1 METDNI
7 LNTISEADRD
17 LLTTINFDGPS
28 GYDFFWAM
36 YTDKWTWIPFVLV
49 IIYCLLRPGNWK
61 HRLLI
66 VGCTAL
72 LFVLSDFVVSSFIK
86 NIICRPRPSHDP
98 AVMNLLSYVNDYR
111 GGAYGFPSNHA
122 SNGFAAATFLAL
134 LMRNRWVALTAFLW
148 AIGSCYSRMYMGVHY
163 PTDILCGALL
173 GCVFAIIVY
182 LTYKKA
188 AKHLALPPESEIYVS
203 RESLSIPII
212 FLATVVTLLIL
223 SWSVQ

>member
-1 METDNI
+1 MESEGI
-7 LNTISEADRD
+7 LSTISEADRD
-17 LLTTINFDGPS
+17 LLTTINFDGPT

-49 IIYCLLRPGNWK
+49 IVYCLLRPGNWK

-72 LFVLSDFVVSSFIK
+72 LFLLSDFVVSSFIK
-86 NIICRPRPSHDP
+86 NVVCRPRPSHDP
-98 AVMNLLSYVNDYR
+98 AVMDLLSYVNGYR

-134 LMRNRWVALTAFLW
+134 LLRNRWVTLSAFLW

-163 PTDILCGALL
+163 PTDILCGAML
-173 GCVFAIIVY
+173 GIVFAIIIFF
-182 LTYKKA
+182 LYKKA
-188 AKHLALPPESEIYVS
+188 AKRLALPPYRDIYVS
-203 RESLSIPII
+203 KEMLAIPVI
-212 FLATVVTLLIL
+212 FLLTVVTLLLL
-223 SWSVQ
+223 SL

>member
-1 METDNI
+1 MESEGI
-7 LNTISEADRD
+7 LSTISEADRD
-17 LLTTINFDGPS
+17 LLTTINFDGPT

-49 IIYCLLRPGNWK
+49 IVYCMLRPGNWK

-72 LFVLSDFVVSSFIK
+72 LFLLSDFVVSSFIK

-134 LMRNRWVALTAFLW
+134 LMRNRWVTLSAFLW

-173 GCVFAIIVY
+173 GSLFAILIYLIYKKTARRMALPLGKEVY
-182 LTYKKA
+182 LSRDKYA
-188 AKHLALPPESEIYVS
+188 IPLIY
-203 RESLSIPII
+203 
-212 FLATVVTLLIL
+212 LATVAILLLL
-223 SWSVQ
+223 SL